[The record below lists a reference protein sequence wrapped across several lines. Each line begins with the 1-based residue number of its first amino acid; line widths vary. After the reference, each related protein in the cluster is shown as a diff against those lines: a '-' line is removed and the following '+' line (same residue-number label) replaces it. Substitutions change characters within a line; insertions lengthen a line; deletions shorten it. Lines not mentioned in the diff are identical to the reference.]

1 MTNTA
6 ISYSDTRDISLEA
19 IRELYISNGWSAAKK
34 PTFDSTIAHYIRLPS
49 TWTGRKSVRR
59 LGGMALSA
67 PG

>member
-1 MTNTA
+1 MTNAA

-19 IRELYISNGWSAAKK
+19 IRKLYVAS
-34 PTFDSTIAHYIRLPS
+34 HYIRLPS

-67 PG
+67 SG